1 MIDTFRTGKAYTV
14 TQAAR
19 LAGTSPQNVSRW
31 LRGYAAPGHRMAP
44 VFGKQRGKEPLSIS
58 FLELAEIIVVARFRQ
73 PDDLGRRRI
82 SLERLRRAH
91 EFARRQFDLDYPLA
105 SLKLRLEGGHILHE
119 FDAAEPDGAALA
131 LDLHGQWVLP
141 LPVRSALDL
150 FEYED
155 GLASRWF
162 PLGRNTPIVVDPR
175 VGAGRP
181 VIVGT
186 GVTVDVIH
194 NRFKAGE
201 SIKSIAKDF
210 EVETSA
216 VEQALRYTAA

>member
-1 MIDTFRTGKAYTV
+1 MIDAFRIGKAYTV

-19 LAGTSPQNVSRW
+19 LAGTSAQNVSRW
-31 LRGYAAPGHRMAP
+31 LRGYVAPGHRMAP
-44 VFGKQRGKEPLSIS
+44 VFGKQRGKAPLSIS

-82 SLERLRRAH
+82 SLDRLRRAH
-91 EFARRQFDLDYPLA
+91 QFARTAFQLDYPFA
-105 SLKLRLEGGHILHE
+105 SLELRLEGGHILHE
-119 FDAAEPDGAALA
+119 FDTVEPDGAALA

-150 FEYED
+150 FEYDD

-162 PLGRNTPIVVDPR
+162 PLGRNGPIVVDPH
-175 VGAGRP
+175 VGGGRP
-181 VIVGT
+181 VIAGT
-186 GVTVDVIH
+186 GVTVDVIR
-194 NRFKAGE
+194 NRFEAGE
-201 SIKSIAKDF
+201 SIRSIARDF

-216 VEQALRYTAA
+216 VEQALRYAAA